1 MAWSWGLFAG
11 SSVVCS
17 FAVMFARGAVNDS
30 NIVRYGA
37 KGDYRSNP
45 GSAIIG
51 SILAGAVFAAII
63 TAGVGLFG

>member
-1 MAWSWGLFAG
+1 
-11 SSVVCS
+11 
-17 FAVMFARGAVNDS
+17 MFARGAVNDS